1 MKFKSL
7 GFICFFLF
15 SMTTIG
21 QTINADSL
29 FVEVKKMAEEK
40 KYVKAIETTLLLEKN
55 VPNDKTFGIY
65 LVSLYNWNNQPE
77 KALEQLNK
85 IANPNTNSLEIIDL
99 YILTYQNLKDWNR
112 VIQFSEKAIQNG
124 ESDKEKYQ
132 LIQAEAY
139 IENNETE
146 KAKQFLNSIPKEN
159 PKYGAAQYLLTLFN
173 KKKKNAIAF
182 GYLTTTFDKP
192 ETDTHHF
199 FNLDYTRKWNKDA
212 LVARINY
219 GSAFSKEGVA
229 FEADFYKGLK
239 KSYWYFNAGA
249 SDGNFVYPQFKVAS
263 EWYQETTKWSYSVG
277 AKYLSFK
284 DTDGVFIGTGHFGVK
299 LPKEILVGYR
309 PYFTFA
315 DSDMNITHAFFFKK
329 SNESKE
335 SFWQIDLQYGTLPY
349 YFLSNQVFSD
359 LETYRVGVQGK
370 FRVRE
375 NMFVQPIFLY
385 EYQEYFPEEFRN
397 VFNLQLILTCRF

>member
-15 SMTTIG
+15 SITAIG
-21 QTINADSL
+21 QNINADSL
-29 FVEVKKMAEEK
+29 FVEVKKLAEEK
-40 KYVKAIETTLLLEKN
+40 NYAKAIEKTLYLEKK
-55 VPNDKTFGIY
+55 VSNDKTYSTY
-65 LVSLYNWNNQPE
+65 LVLLYNWNNEPE

-85 IANPNTNSLEIIDL
+85 IANPDTNSLEIINL
-99 YILTYQNLKDWNR
+99 YILTNRNLKDWNQ
-112 VIQFSEKAIQNG
+112 VIRFSEKAIQLEEN
-124 ESDKEKYQ
+124 DKEKYQ
-132 LIQAEAY
+132 IILAEAY
-139 IENNETE
+139 SQTNDIE
-146 KAKQFLNSIPKEN
+146 KATSIINSIQKQN
-159 PKYGAAQYLLTLFN
+159 PNYEGAQYLLTSLN

-182 GYLTTTFDKP
+182 GYLATTFDKP

-212 LVARINY
+212 LVGRFNY
-219 GSAFSKEGVA
+219 GSAFSQEGISL
-229 FEADFYKGLK
+229 EADFYKGLK
-239 KSYWYFNAGA
+239 KSYWYFNSGF

-263 EWYQETTKWSYSVG
+263 EWYQETSKWSYSVG

-284 DTDGVFIGTGHFGVK
+284 DTNEVFIGTGHFGVK
-299 LPKEILVGYR
+299 LPKEILIGYR

-335 SFWQIDLQYGTLPY
+335 SFWQLDMQYGTLPY

-359 LETYRVGVQGK
+359 LETYRIGVNGK
-370 FRVRE
+370 FRMSE
-375 NMFVQPIFLY
+375 NLFIQPIFLY

-397 VFNLQLILTCRF
+397 VFNMQFIVSCRF